1 MTANSPVNAGHAY
14 ANAAEDYEDREEW
27 AEAAEAHAN
36 AAEQFQKAIEF
47 TQDAVTC
54 KTLRLLHL
62 DHLRKAK
69 ELQRKLAKIKQQ
81 KEDERERQRQQLL
94 QQQQQQQQQ
103 AQNAQRPLRQSATS
117 FDMNGLRHALQ
128 TSRRLPHPNGGTGAA
143 SPAIGGSYAVLPPD
157 GRIEDDED
165 EDESDPFN
173 KFWEVVETLVDKLSN
188 PVAFASAP
196 LNENDNPT
204 PAWNLQKQEKQDE
217 EEDGVA
223 AKMVE
228 SYFFVPEPSQGSVRH
243 DYAAENEQLKK
254 QIEQLVRRVHTLEKT
269 AEESNMLK
277 SSILQFRNDVQKQAK
292 RIMQSH
298 DYSHMRASSSAALM
312 AASTNAA
319 PYSSY
324 LRPSSGDL
332 AARVKE
338 LEEENRQLRIQSEK
352 QQALMNKYRER
363 WEKLKESAKK
373 RRAQQ
378 PEQLQQQQQQQHH
391 HHHHQDPSAT
401 IGSSSPASSTTAG
414 GGANS
419 RMNYTKLASCS
430 SEYVGGSNAGRQP
443 TLLRSLAQQSSS
455 GTNYPPAPFVDP
467 SRHQTSPGKG
477 SPSN

>member
-1 MTANSPVNAGHAY
+1 MKNIKGHSY
-14 ANAAEDYEDREEW
+14 ANAAEDYEDREAW
-27 AEAAEAHAN
+27 VEAAEAHSN

-69 ELQRKLAKIKQQ
+69 ELERKITKIKQQ
-81 KEDERERQRQQLL
+81 QEEEQEKQRQL
-94 QQQQQQQQQ
+94 QQQQ
-103 AQNAQRPLRQSATS
+103 NQRPLRQSNHNTTTT

-128 TSRRLPHPNGGTGAA
+128 TSRRLQHPNNYHNTISTTSGTT

-157 GRIEDDED
+157 GRLDDED
-165 EDESDPFN
+165 NEDESDPFN

-188 PVAFASAP
+188 PVAFASVP

-204 PAWNLQKQEKQDE
+204 PAWNLQKHEKQDE
-217 EEDGVA
+217 DEDGVA

-228 SYFFVPEPSQGSVRH
+228 SYFFVPEPRQGNLRQH

-254 QIEQLVRRVHTLEKT
+254 QIEQLVKRVQTLEKT

-312 AASTNAA
+312 ATSNTNT
-319 PYSSY
+319 PSYNPITNISSSSSY
-324 LRPSSGDL
+324 IRPSSDL

-373 RRAQQ
+373 RRSQQ
-378 PEQLQQQQQQQHH
+378 PNQQ
-391 HHHHQDPSAT
+391 DISSP
-401 IGSSSPASSTTAG
+401 SSSSNMG
-414 GGANS
+414 GGNNNNN

-430 SEYVGGSNAGRQP
+430 SEYVSGGNSGRQP
-443 TLLRSLAQQSSS
+443 TLLRTLAQQSSPVG
-455 GTNYPPAPFVDP
+455 GTPPFADP
-467 SRHQTSPGKG
+467 SPRQQASSRKGTS
-477 SPSN
+477 SSSSSS